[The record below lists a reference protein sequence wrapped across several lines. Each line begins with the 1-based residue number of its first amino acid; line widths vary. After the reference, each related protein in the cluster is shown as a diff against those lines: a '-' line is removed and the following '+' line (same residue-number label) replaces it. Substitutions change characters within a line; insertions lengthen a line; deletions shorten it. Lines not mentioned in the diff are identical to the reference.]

1 MKRRDPEAMGIL
13 YDRYGKAAYS
23 LILRIVHEQQAA
35 EDVLAE
41 TFVKA
46 WNQIERLAHESKDRQ
61 SPDLGLWVLLLARNH
76 AVESLRPAG
85 NWLGGVPQTLAEL
98 ERPALFQQSARD
110 RNTERLRAL
119 RGAFLRLDAKERQAL
134 EAACFEG
141 LATNEIA
148 VKLEQPPVEVKQ
160 FIAGALAKLAAAV
173 TVS

>member
-1 MKRRDPEAMGIL
+1 MKRRDPEAMGVL

-61 SPDLGLWVLLLARNH
+61 NPDLGLWVLLLARNH
-76 AVESLRPAG
+76 AFESLRPAG
-85 NWLGGVPQTLAEL
+85 NWLGGAPQTLPEL

-110 RNTERLRAL
+110 RNTRLRTL
-119 RGAFLRLDAKERQAL
+119 RGAFLRLGTKERQAL

-141 LATNEIA
+141 LAVNEIA
-148 VKLEQPPVEVKQ
+148 VKLEEPPVEVKQ
-160 FIAGALAKLAAAV
+160 LIASALAKLAAAV